1 MEVLEEIKIYR
12 DKTLEIRFRKRP
24 PGG

>member
-1 MEVLEEIKIYR
+1 MEILEEIKICR